1 MAAWTGASQFT
12 SLKLVFLSMMVRIT
26 YITDAFLKPNK
37 DQGSEKLRAY
47 MFPAKMLAGYGA
59 LPQYSTPLIPVWV
72 AEVQDQGTGKEIL
85 SSEAHLTHRELL
97 SPRSPYSFSVPDCS

>member
-47 MFPAKMLAGYGA
+47 MFPAKMLAGFLPGLGEAASPFCQETPGA
-59 LPQYSTPLIPVWV
+59 P
-72 AEVQDQGTGKEIL
+72 
-85 SSEAHLTHRELL
+85 
-97 SPRSPYSFSVPDCS
+97 

>member
-12 SLKLVFLSMMVRIT
+12 SLKLVFLSMM
-26 YITDAFLKPNK
+26 LKPNK